1 MRYFILITF
10 FIFINSI
17 GYSQSTY
24 FNVEET
30 APFKDIK
37 KGSNLLGVHQF
48 DNGEAVLIRA
58 IKKDYVVSAF
68 DASHNLI
75 ANIKLE
81 TSKKETIIGSVAT
94 EGLVRVFTSDKVDK
108 KNIDVYCR
116 TYFLSSKRIEKV
128 KLYSKETGKR
138 RKTSIFT
145 LFNPIPRKYEENF
158 RVSPNGEYI
167 AFSID
172 NVNSKTTSSLIKVF
186 DKSLTEM
193 YEREYVKETEN
204 LYRFDDFIITDEAE
218 ILTAGKLYKDGF
230 KDKKKGKANYEY
242 VLHKVSEDDHSY
254 KTIDLGENFIQEVRF
269 AQTDNAI
276 RLLGFYSEKNSF
288 RMKGGI
294 SYVFNGTDITNV
306 TPKVTP
312 FPKSI
317 YNDLYSEAAAER
329 RKKKEKEFRSYY
341 LDYTIID
348 EEDNAYL
355 TAEQFYITQHTV
367 NNGPNGGF
375 TTITTY
381 HYDNILAI
389 KFDKEGNLV
398 WGRSILKKSNSPSYN
413 AFAVDGKLHILLNTG
428 KNIKEKSN
436 GRKKVKKGW
445 LEKSALFD
453 IVFDEQGGET
463 YQMIKEND
471 GRKDFYSPSSGNY
484 DYNTFIMANLSKN
497 KRQFLILSK
506 K

>member
-1 MRYFILITF
+1 MRHLLLTVFLIL
-10 FIFINSI
+10 INSI

-30 APFKDIK
+30 TPFKDIK
-37 KGSNLLGVHQF
+37 KGSSLLGVHQF
-48 DNGEAVLIRA
+48 DNGVTVLIRA
-58 IKKDYVVSAF
+58 IKKDYVISAF

-75 ANIKLE
+75 TNIELDK
-81 TSKKETIIGSVAT
+81 SKKETIIGSVAT
-94 EGLVRVFTSDKVDK
+94 EGLVRIFTSDKVDK

-116 TYFLSSKRIEKV
+116 TYFLSSKRVEKV
-128 KLYSKETGKR
+128 KLYSKETGR
-138 RKTSIFT
+138 RRRTSLFT
-145 LFNPIPRKYEENF
+145 LFNPSPRKYHENF

-167 AFSID
+167 GFSID
-172 NVNSKTTSSLIKVF
+172 NINSKTTSSLIKVF
-186 DKSLTEM
+186 DKNLEEV
-193 YEREYVKETEN
+193 YEREYIKETEN
-204 LYRFDDFIITDEAE
+204 LYRFDDFIITDNAE

-242 VLHKVSEDDHSY
+242 VIHKVSEADHSY

-269 AQTDNAI
+269 AQTGDAI

-294 SYVFNGTDITNV
+294 SYAFNGTDISNI

-312 FPKSI
+312 FPASI
-317 YNDLYSEAAAER
+317 YNDLYSEGTAER

-341 LDYTIID
+341 LDYSIVD
-348 EEDNAYL
+348 EDGNAYL

-367 NNGPNGGF
+367 SNGPNGGF
-375 TTITTY
+375 TTTTIY

-389 KFDKEGNLV
+389 KFDKEGNMV
-398 WGRSILKKSNSPSYN
+398 WGRSILKISNAPSYN

-436 GRKKVKKGW
+436 GRKKVKKSW

-453 IVFDEQGGET
+453 IVFDEQGEET

-471 GRKDFYSPSSGNY
+471 GRKDFYSPFRGNY

-497 KRQFLILSK
+497 KRQFLILTK